1 MYYDKR
7 KLAVVAL
14 LTILILGIGVGGV
27 FLATRSRRPAVDAPV
42 AVDPAREN
50 ALRLA
55 REYLDSGEYQRAL
68 DILDRLLIADAGDE
82 EARALQSNVL
92 AARRERDRLAEE
104 ASRQERRELE
114 EELARLRAQAESAT
128 APDPDLQERIA
139 AAEARRREEERIARE
154 AQLELER
161 ERRIAREEEER
172 RRAAEE
178 TARREEEER
187 RRLEEER
194 RVREEEERLARL
206 DAEARERAERVRQ
219 LVEKGHESLKDDDFL
234 AARGHFNDALRIE
247 TDAPRALSGIALSLV
262 EENVSSATN
271 RTQAREYADRA
282 IAQDADFWEPYYVRG
297 RVFQETRDFR
307 AAIRELSRAVE
318 LSPPDEGI
326 DALFRLANA
335 QFDAGRFSDAR
346 RSYENVVHIDS
357 SHGRALYNLALT
369 HERLGDRRAALNVLG
384 RAVSVRPD
392 HMQSHLMMGNLL
404 RSEANLPGAVEA
416 YRRATQ
422 LAETTAQ
429 RASTLRA
436 LATTLYEMERFD
448 EAATHFRDVVRL
460 EPGNAANNH
469 NMALVLLGDN
479 KDEEALRFAAEAVR
493 ISPNE
498 PEYNYTLGQ
507 VVASLGSPDSAVGYF
522 ERAIELNPE
531 YVKPRVEISAILIA
545 EGRYED
551 ALRQLQAAYRI
562 DRTSAEVNDGLG
574 DAYRLAGRY
583 DDSIRHYQAAIQ
595 ADPNNAS
602 SRFHLALSYI
612 SAQRLTSARDALSAV
627 INLDARY
634 WEAYHRLGEVYIRL
648 NDAEN
653 AKKVLNTLLAENPQY
668 ARKGDVESILAS
680 L

>member
-14 LTILILGIGVGGV
+14 ITILILGIGVGGV
-27 FLATRSRRPAVDAPV
+27 FLATRSRQPTVVAPV

-55 REYLDSGEYQRAL
+55 REYLESGEYQRAL

-82 EARALQSNVL
+82 EARALQNNVL
-92 AARRERDRLAEE
+92 AARRERDRIAEE
-104 ASRQERRELE
+104 AARQERRELE

-128 APDPDLQERIA
+128 APDPELQARIA
-139 AAEARRREEERIARE
+139 AAEARRREEERLAR
-154 AQLELER
+154 
-161 ERRIAREEEER
+161 EEER

-178 TARREEEER
+178 AARREEEER

-206 DAEARERAERVRQ
+206 DAEARERAARVRQ
-219 LVEKGHESLKDDDFL
+219 LVEKGHESLEDGDFL

-247 TDAPRALSGIALSLV
+247 SDAPRALSGIALSLV

-297 RVFQETRDFR
+297 RVFQETRDFS

-346 RSYENVVHIDS
+346 RSYENVVHLDA

-384 RAVSVRPD
+384 RSVSVRPD
-392 HMQSHLMMGNLL
+392 HMQSHVMMGNLL
-404 RSEANLPGAVEA
+404 RSEANLSGAVEA

-448 EAATHFRDVVRL
+448 EATTHFRDVVRL

-531 YVKPRVEISAILIA
+531 YVKPRVEISAIMIA

-551 ALRQLQAAYRI
+551 ALTQLQAAYRI

-612 SAQRLTSARDALSAV
+612 SAQRLTSARDTLSAV
-627 INLDARY
+627 INLDEQY

-648 NDAEN
+648 NDSEN
-653 AKKVLNTLLAENPQY
+653 AKKVLNTLLTENPQY
-668 ARKGDVESILAS
+668 ARRGDVESMLAS